1 MSDGAAGGGDVGVE
15 GAAAEDVGKTLRATT
30 GTRGCD
36 PLGMRPP
43 AN

>member
-1 MSDGAAGGGDVGVE
+1 MSDEAAGGGDVGVE

-30 GTRGCD
+30 GTIGCD